1 MIAKRKAQE
10 KINKLKENIAV
21 KFVGKDSVITN
32 LITAFLAG
40 GHVLIEDVPG
50 VGKTTL
56 AKALAQSVDLGFSR
70 IQFTP
75 DTLPTD
81 VVGTSIYN
89 SDTSEFRIIKGPVY
103 SSIVLADEINRT
115 SPKTQSALLEAM
127 EEKQITIDGKTFEL
141 PKPFMVIATENP
153 SEQIGTYPLPEA
165 ELDRFMMKLSIGYP
179 AQEKELAKKYLDGI
193 MDNDLTP
200 VLTGKDIQ
208 EMMDQVRAVIIKDE
222 LMDYAIDIVS
232 ATRKREELEYG
243 LSPRAGLDLLMA
255 SKARAYV
262 MGRDYVIPDDIID
275 MAKVVLPHRM
285 MMTTQAHMNKYTG
298 KNLLVEVIDKLKR
311 PGLPS

>member
-1 MIAKRKAQE
+1 MSQE
-10 KINKLKENIAV
+10 KINKLKENISV
-21 KFVGKDSVITN
+21 KFVGKDSVILN

-89 SDTSEFRIIKGPVY
+89 SDTLEFRIVKGPIY

-127 EEKQITIDGKTFEL
+127 EERQITIDGKTFEL

-165 ELDRFMMKLSIGYP
+165 ELDRFMMRLSIGYP
-179 AQEKELAKKYLDGI
+179 AQEKELAKKYLDGV
-193 MDNDLTP
+193 MDSDLSP

-208 EMMDQVRAVIIKDE
+208 EMMEQVRAVIIKDE
-222 LMDYAIDIVS
+222 LMDYALEIVS
-232 ATRKREELEYG
+232 GTRKREELEYG
-243 LSPRAGLDLLMA
+243 LSPRSGLDLLMA

-285 MMTTQAHMNKYTG
+285 MLTTQAHMNKYTG
-298 KNLLVEVIDKLKR
+298 SNLLVEVIDKLKR

>member
-1 MIAKRKAQE
+1 MSQE
-10 KINKLKENIAV
+10 KINKLKENISV
-21 KFVGKDSVITN
+21 KFVGKDSVILN

-89 SDTSEFRIIKGPVY
+89 SDTSEFRIVKGPIY

-127 EEKQITIDGKTFEL
+127 EERQITIDGKTFEL
-141 PKPFMVIATENP
+141 QKPFMVIATENP

-165 ELDRFMMKLSIGYP
+165 ELDRFMMRLSIGYP
-179 AQEKELAKKYLDGI
+179 AQEKELAKKYLDGV
-193 MDNDLTP
+193 MDSDLSP

-208 EMMDQVRAVIIKDE
+208 EMMEQVRAVIIKDE
-222 LMDYAIDIVS
+222 LMDYALEIVS
-232 ATRKREELEYG
+232 GTRKREELEYG
-243 LSPRAGLDLLMA
+243 LSPRSGLDLLMA

-285 MMTTQAHMNKYTG
+285 MLTTQAHMNKYTG
-298 KNLLVEVIDKLKR
+298 SNLLVEVIDKLKR

>member
-1 MIAKRKAQE
+1 MSQD
-10 KINKLKENIAV
+10 KINSLKENITV
-21 KFVGKDSVITN
+21 KFVGKDSVVLN

-56 AKALAQSVDLGFSR
+56 AKSLAQSVDLPFSR

-81 VVGTSIYN
+81 VTGTSIFTP
-89 SDTSEFRIIKGPVY
+89 DTREFKMIKGPVF

-127 EEKQITIDGKTFEL
+127 EERQITIDGETYEL

-165 ELDRFMMKLSIGYP
+165 ELDRFMMRLSIGYP
-179 AQEKELAKKYLDGI
+179 KEEKELAKKYLEGV
-193 MDNDLTP
+193 MDEALSA
-200 VLTGKDIQ
+200 VLSTEDIL
-208 EMMDQVRAVIIKDE
+208 EMMKQVKEVILSDE
-222 LMDYAIDIVS
+222 LMDYALAIID

-243 LSPRAGLDLLMA
+243 LSPRAGLDLMMA

-262 MGRDYVIPDDIID
+262 SGRDYVIPDDIID
-275 MAKVVLPHRM
+275 MAKVVLPHRL
-285 MMTTQAHMNKYTG
+285 MMTTQSQMNRVSG
-298 KNLLVEVIDKLKR
+298 KHFIVEVIDKIKR
-311 PGLPS
+311 PGLPQ

>member
-1 MIAKRKAQE
+1 MSQE
-10 KINKLKENIAV
+10 KINKLKENISV
-21 KFVGKDSVITN
+21 KFVGKDSVILN

-89 SDTSEFRIIKGPVY
+89 SDTSEFRIVKGPIY

-127 EEKQITIDGKTFEL
+127 EERQITIDGKTFEL

-165 ELDRFMMKLSIGYP
+165 ELDRFMMRLSIGYP
-179 AQEKELAKKYLDGI
+179 AQEKELAKKYLDGV
-193 MDNDLTP
+193 MDSDLSP

-208 EMMDQVRAVIIKDE
+208 EMMEQVRAVIIKDE
-222 LMDYAIDIVS
+222 LMDYALEIVS
-232 ATRKREELEYG
+232 GTRKREELEYG
-243 LSPRAGLDLLMA
+243 LSPRSGLDLLMA

-285 MMTTQAHMNKYTG
+285 MLTTQAHMNKYTG
-298 KNLLVEVIDKLKR
+298 SNLLVEVIDKLRR